1 MAKAHEFPS
10 RLLRGY
16 ATFRDQRLPQ
26 ESSRYKVLAETGQ
39 RPRTMILGC
48 SDSRAAPETI
58 FDAAPGELFVVRN
71 VAALVPPFTP
81 DGEHHGTSAAI
92 EFGVMGLKVR
102 NLVVMGHGRC
112 GGITAYM
119 AERDAPELQASNDYI
134 SKWTSLLKPAEALIC
149 DDPVETT
156 DRQRA
161 MEFASIRQTIEN
173 LRTFPWIK
181 SLEEIDELELHGA
194 WFDISTGELYLLDKQ
209 TGRFTVP
216 DEIEA

>member
-1 MAKAHEFPS
+1 MAKALDFPS

-16 ATFRDQRLPQ
+16 AAFRDNRLPQ

-39 RPRTMILGC
+39 RPQTMILGC

-102 NLVVMGHGRC
+102 HLVVMGHGRC
-112 GGITAYM
+112 GGITAYL
-119 AERDAPELQASNDYI
+119 AGREAPNLQAPNDYI
-134 SKWTSLLKPAEALIC
+134 HKWISLLKPAEALIC
-149 DDPVETT
+149 EDPAEAA

-181 SLEEIDELELHGA
+181 SLEEINELELHGA
-194 WFDISTGELYLLDKQ
+194 WFDISTGELYLLDKE

-216 DEIEA
+216 EEIEA